1 MKPHISGRSI
11 ALNLSL
17 LWIYLV
23 RTLPAKRPKSMSE
36 LNIAAWNCRFF
47 FLDFICV
54 GDFVLGFPEYL
65 SLLCI
70 FLSVLYFFLSLFRRC
85 NTLTDIF
92 FALHFEQ
99 SIKWSSENGNDVHF
113 LCVWRIEICYYG
125 NSIKTKRSIFQQ

>member
-1 MKPHISGRSI
+1 MKLQI
-11 ALNLSL
+11 
-17 LWIYLV
+17 
-23 RTLPAKRPKSMSE
+23 
-36 LNIAAWNCRFF
+36 FF
-47 FLDFICV
+47 FSTL
-54 GDFVLGFPEYL
+54 FVLAILFWDSQNIYRFYAFSFPFY
-65 SLLCI
+65 I
-70 FLSVLYFFLSLFRRC
+70 FSSLSLFRRC